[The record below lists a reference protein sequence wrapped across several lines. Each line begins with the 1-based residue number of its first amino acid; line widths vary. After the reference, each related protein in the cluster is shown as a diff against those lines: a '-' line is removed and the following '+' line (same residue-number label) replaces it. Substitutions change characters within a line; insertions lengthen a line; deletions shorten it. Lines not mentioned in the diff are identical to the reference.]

1 MKSIDDKIKLL
12 GLPYLCNIHDDVM
25 VRNYDFDF
33 DKKHDW
39 IQSIQYLLS
48 LNGLGNIWL
57 QPPSCN
63 NSIIKSYGR
72 IFSKVLKSSTSRSG
86 IKNDKSKL
94 NFILNSENQAS
105 LICNYVLKLLKER
118 NL

>member
-1 MKSIDDKIKLL
+1 MMK
-12 GLPYLCNIHDDVM
+12 VM

-33 DKKHDW
+33 DKLLYEKLHTRVVKQEKHDW

-48 LNGLGNIWL
+48 LNGLGNVWL

-72 IFSKVLKSSTSRSG
+72 IFSKRAEDQYIQKCD
-86 IKNDKSKL
+86 KN
-94 NFILNSENQAS
+94 A
-105 LICNYVLKLLKER
+105 CYLKLHTDYQISTKHTHVQTIY
-118 NL
+118 